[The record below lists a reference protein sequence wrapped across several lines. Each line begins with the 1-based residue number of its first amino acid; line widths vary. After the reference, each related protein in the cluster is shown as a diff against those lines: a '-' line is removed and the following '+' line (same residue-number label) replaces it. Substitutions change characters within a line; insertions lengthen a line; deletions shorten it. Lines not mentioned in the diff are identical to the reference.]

1 VEEKLTNY
9 FNNINLRYLLETYSP
24 DNVLHREHQINELKN
39 VFKNFKRG
47 IYQNKIVQGV
57 TGSGK
62 SVSIRKVMS
71 EYERITLFSSGL
83 ITKTSINTLKA
94 LSDSTYHTKA
104 KILTSFINDLKNKP
118 KILVID
124 EIDKIKDLDFFSQD
138 LNAVYRET
146 QVPIIIITNK
156 VKMLEQLSDDVN
168 RTLLFE
174 RIFFPSYTH
183 NELLDIL
190 NERLKLCNYNN
201 LPEDTKKYICG
212 YTAKNG
218 SARFMLN
225 FTYKLIIKNK
235 FDRESIE
242 ELIKNL
248 ESEEWKLW
256 IDSLSNIEKDVLR
269 IMIEVYD
276 SKKAVTNSDIQQKL
290 KNLSP
295 SRISQIVT
303 YLMNEYGIIK
313 SEVINIGRKGG
324 RYRVLK
330 FTSQDTFNK
339 ISELI

>member
-1 VEEKLTNY
+1 MEKLTGY
-9 FNNINLRYLLETYSP
+9 LNNVNLRYLSETFSP
-24 DNVLHREHQINELKN
+24 ENILHREKQIDELNE
-39 VFKNFKRG
+39 VFENFKKG
-47 IYQNKIVQGV
+47 IYQNKIIQGV

-62 SVSIRKVMS
+62 SVSVRNVKFK
-71 EYERITLFSSGL
+71 YDGLALFSSGL
-83 ITKTSINTLKA
+83 ITRTSINTLKA

-104 KILTSFINDLKNKP
+104 RILTSFISDLKRKP
-118 KILVID
+118 KILIID
-124 EIDKIKDLDFFSQD
+124 EIDKIKDLQFFSQD
-138 LNAVYRET
+138 LNAIYRET
-146 QVPIIIITNK
+146 QVPIIIITNR
-156 VKMLEQLSDDVN
+156 VKLLEQLPDDVN

-174 RIFFPSYTH
+174 RVYFPAYTH

-190 NERLKLCNYNN
+190 NERLTLCNYE
-201 LPEDTKKYICG
+201 LPQETKKYICG
-212 YTAKNG
+212 YSAKNG

-225 FTYKLIIKNK
+225 FTYKLILGNK
-235 FDRESIE
+235 FDVKSIK
-242 ELIKNL
+242 ELTKKL

-256 IDSLSNIEKDVLR
+256 VDSLSIIEKNVLR

-276 SKKAVTNSDIQQKL
+276 KKKAITNSDIQQKL

-313 SEVINIGRKGG
+313 FETINTGRKGG

-339 ISELI
+339 IDKLI